1 MILLLFNLAA
11 SEMTGTMTMT
21 DRRESKQYFW
31 SYGVSSEDESIRE
44 VMIYNIFITTL
55 KRSESSFEEVFSV
68 EMNLAV
74 GSDR

>member
-1 MILLLFNLAA
+1 
-11 SEMTGTMTMT
+11 MT

-31 SYGVSSEDESIRE
+31 SDGVSSEDESMRE
-44 VMIYNIFITTL
+44 AMIYNIFITTL

-74 GSDR
+74 GSDT

>member
-31 SYGVSSEDESIRE
+31 SDGVSSEDESMRE
-44 VMIYNIFITTL
+44 AMIYNIFITTL

-74 GSDR
+74 GSDT